1 MQIQPFRGWP
11 ILLRILCAKG
21 GRQIP
26 NLKPRKQP
34 RTREEQGIQFC
45 ALKERPAPN
54 SEPARVDTSPG
65 QV

>member
-21 GRQIP
+21 GCQIP
-26 NLKPRKQP
+26 NLKPSKQP